1 MIVVSVN
8 LGHPEP
14 LVFRDQTHTSAI
26 RKHPFFGPVEVG
38 PDSLEGDEVADRRV
52 HGGLRKSVYAYPN
65 EHYAAWQ
72 AELGDVKLPVG
83 VFGEN
88 LTIEGTS
95 EDEIRLGDVL
105 GIGTAEFAVTQ
116 PRLPCM
122 KLNARFQ
129 RDDMIERMLA
139 NERSGFYLTVRQ
151 TGTLQAGDEIHRVAT
166 DPSAATVRD
175 DFRRRA
181 HRDSDPSPG

>member
-1 MIVVSVN
+1 MIVLSVN

-14 LVFRDQTHTSAI
+14 LVFRDQTHSSAI

-52 HGGLRKSVYAYPN
+52 HGGLRKSVYAYPT

-95 EDEIRLGDVL
+95 EDEIRIGDVL

-151 TGTLQAGDEIHRVAT
+151 TGTLQAGDEIHRLAS

-181 HRDSDPSPG
+181 HRDSEPSG